1 MKREARIG
9 AGLGIVL
16 ILLIGISL
24 VEIGEPESITIDY
37 TAAATDSNGLVP
49 TRAMELK
56 SEVVSYH
63 QDLDQLPQAEKVE
76 TFEETRTFADLDGIS
91 ASANGPI
98 ALLWVAG
105 SLIVVVGLL
114 TRFS

>member
-16 ILLIGISL
+16 VLLIGISL
-24 VEIGEPESITIDY
+24 VEIGEPKSITIDY
-37 TAAATDSNGLVP
+37 SAAAANSNGLVP

-56 SEVVSYH
+56 SEMVSYH
-63 QDLDQLPQAEKVE
+63 QELDKLPQAEKVE
-76 TFEETRTFADLDGIS
+76 TFEEMQTFADLDGINAS
-91 ASANGPI
+91 ASGPI

-114 TRFS
+114 VRFS